1 MTILLPVSD
10 NGLLNDDDK
19 EVIHYSQAA
28 RPPQELVRAAKCI
41 TLSCCMEDIVP
52 QFWEQGMKMTTLRKP
67 AQISPARVSLPLSL
81 TSLEN
86 AAGVTKIRLLFHS
99 PILMLFAARLL
110 KDVKVLFVFLLH
122 VIILQIIA
130 CN

>member
-1 MTILLPVSD
+1 
-10 NGLLNDDDK
+10 
-19 EVIHYSQAA
+19 
-28 RPPQELVRAAKCI
+28 
-41 TLSCCMEDIVP
+41 MEDIVP
-52 QFWEQGMKMTTLRKP
+52 QFWEQGMKMTTLPKP

-86 AAGVTKIRLLFHS
+86 AAGVTRIRLLFHS

-122 VIILQIIA
+122 VIILQISA